1 MELEKFDK
9 YRVVFFTGPAQK
21 VLSVEDCK
29 VPNKKVM
36 VFRSLLYIKRHQK
49 NAQAKLFGKNSSRR
63 HAH

>member
-29 VPNKKVM
+29 TKK
-36 VFRSLLYIKRHQK
+36 
-49 NAQAKLFGKNSSRR
+49 
-63 HAH
+63 